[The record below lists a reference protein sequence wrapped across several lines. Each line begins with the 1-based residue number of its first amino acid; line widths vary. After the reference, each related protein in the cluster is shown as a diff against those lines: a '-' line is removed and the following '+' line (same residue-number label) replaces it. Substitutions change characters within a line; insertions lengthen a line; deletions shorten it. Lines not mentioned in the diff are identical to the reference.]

1 MEIERTYYIGVVSG
15 IIEEEGITKEYGII
29 EADIPGV
36 CKGIRAFPKRS
47 ELSEPKEGDAILLTS
62 LDPVLNS
69 YWIYEKLKENDFIGI
84 RAAGKMIDITPDYIG
99 IGVFDP
105 SEEYGEDERPEM
117 TSYIKIDN
125 SGNIEI
131 KAAGNNAI
139 NIDGNTEIN
148 ASGDIKINTSGDTE
162 IKTTGNTN
170 IESELNCT
178 VKAMEVKI
186 TGGILSVNGNSAPT
200 GTGPFCAIP
209 ICPISGLPHI
219 GNQVAGT

>member
-1 MEIERTYYIGVVSG
+1 MENGRTYYLGVVAS
-15 IIEEEGITKEYGII
+15 IIEEDDITKEYGII

-36 CKGIRAFPKRS
+36 CKGVRAFPKRS
-47 ELSEPKEGDAILLTS
+47 ELSEPKLGDAILLTS

-84 RAAGKMIDITPDYIG
+84 RAAGKMIDITPGYISIG
-99 IGVFDP
+99 IFDP
-105 SEEYGEDERPEM
+105 SKEYGEDERPGL

-125 SGNIEI
+125 NGNIEI
-131 KAAGNNAI
+131 KSAGNNAI
-139 NIDGNTEIN
+139 NIDGDANIDVKGN
-148 ASGDIKINTSGDTE
+148 AE
-162 IKTTGNTN
+162 IKTEEDTT
-170 IESELNCT
+170 IEAGLNCT